1 MRCKECNTKLTRE
14 AKFCPNCGTK
24 VERNKNEKY
33 SKIFAIFSIL
43 LMVILAGHF
52 VNKDNASSQT
62 SKLQE
67 NATSAKKENTIKNK
81 VVGAA
86 PIPVAIV
93 INQIDNSQ
101 FPKIIL
107 YASIK
112 DQSGNIIE
120 VSNLKFNLS
129 ECISGN
135 GNYQNQIIN
144 DVRQASKEP
153 ISINLVLDK
162 SGSMMGNKID
172 KVKVA
177 ASSFLRNVNF
187 GIGDKVEITQ
197 FDELCVINQN
207 FTNDQAILMNSIDS
221 FNADDGGQTALYDA
235 LYTALIETNNQSG
248 PKCVIAFTDGAE
260 NCSVNCTAQDV
271 VDLSIKTGIPI
282 FMIGIGGEFDIDELK
297 NIAYK
302 TGGEYFS
309 SDEVQLDKKLADIYN
324 SVYNSQKAR
333 YVISYTSKNTNKDLA
348 MREIKLNLDESSGY
362 KGVSQREYVPVT
374 EIIDSISKRKH
385 DKYIIPDSSSRALTD
400 SDLQGLSLVELRIA
414 RNEIFARRGRG
425 FKDRLLAKWFFSKD
439 WYNAITP
446 KYTPDEF
453 DRKVNVTRLEEEN
466 AEKILAL
473 EKKICESYI
482 IQDSS
487 TRKLTEWD
495 VMLSKDTLKKARQ
508 ELISRSGYGS
518 LSDIEQ
524 YNLDLIDK
532 TISLLSD

>member
-1 MRCKECNTKLTRE
+1 MRCKNCNKKLIGHSN
-14 AKFCPNCGTK
+14 FCPECGAPIYK
-24 VERNKNEKY
+24 KKFQNNRDK
-33 SKIFAIFSIL
+33 SIL
-43 LMVILAGHF
+43 LIFTIVIAFTLIFRISFKGRSL
-52 VNKDNASSQT
+52 DSSGT
-62 SKLQE
+62 GQE
-67 NATSAKKENTIKNK
+67 RSFYTQRNG
-81 VVGAA
+81 VG
-86 PIPVAIV
+86 PIPVSIV

-112 DQSGNIIE
+112 DESGRIIDAQ
-120 VSNLKFNLS
+120 NLKFQLS
-129 ECISGN
+129 ESTCRNNI
-135 GNYQNQIIN
+135 YEKQIISEVSRAN
-144 DVRQASKEP
+144 KSP

-162 SGSMMGNKID
+162 SGSMLGNHKIQ
-172 KVKVA
+172 KVKAAA
-177 ASSFLRNVNF
+177 ASFLNNVNF
-187 GIGDKVEITQ
+187 NIGDNVEITQ
-197 FDELCVINQN
+197 FDELCVINQS
-207 FTNDQAILMNSIDS
+207 FTNDSVMLMNAIER

-260 NCSVNCTAQDV
+260 NCSVNCTAEDV
-271 VDLSIKTGIPI
+271 IDLSIKTGIPV
-282 FMIGIGGEFDIDELK
+282 FMIGIGEDHDRKELEK
-297 NIAYK
+297 LAIS

-309 SDEVQLDKKLADIYN
+309 SDEVELDKKLADIYK
-324 SVYNSQKAR
+324 SVYNSQKSR
-333 YVISYTSKNTNKDLA
+333 YIISYTSKNTNKDLA
-348 MREIKLNLDESSGY
+348 IREIKLNLDESSGY
-362 KGVSQREYVPVT
+362 KGIYQRKYVPVT
-374 EIIDSISKRKH
+374 EIVDSTSSRKY
-385 DKYIIPDSSSRALTD
+385 DDYIIPDSSSRALTD
-400 SDLQGLSLVELRIA
+400 SDLEGLSLVELRIA

-518 LSDIEQ
+518 LSDIER